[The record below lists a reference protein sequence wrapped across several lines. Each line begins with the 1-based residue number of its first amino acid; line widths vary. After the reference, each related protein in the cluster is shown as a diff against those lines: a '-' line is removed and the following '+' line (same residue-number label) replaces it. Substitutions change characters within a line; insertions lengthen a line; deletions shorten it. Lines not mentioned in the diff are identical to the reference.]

1 MASLSVCVRQ
11 AGLVPD
17 GYVHPAGR
25 TDRLTVKVYT
35 HSFWRSSSAIS
46 SPAIADAQHAAD
58 GHGVRP
64 NAIVV
69 THDENAVSFVD
80 FKWFCHTMK
89 WEGLAEK
96 PSPGLD

>member
-1 MASLSVCVRQ
+1 M
-11 AGLVPD
+11 PI
-17 GYVHPAGR
+17 HPGVQ
-25 TDRLTVKVYT
+25 TVSRLKYPLTLLDIQQRYISPTV
-35 HSFWRSSSAIS
+35 
-46 SPAIADAQHAAD
+46 ADDQHAAD

-64 NAIVV
+64 DAIVV

-96 PSPGLD
+96 PFPRIGLAA